1 MDSSRTRK
9 TLIEKL
15 RKTNSD
21 SRSWSECYELYW
33 KLVYSVATKSG
44 LSPQS
49 AEDVVQETFIKVS
62 KSIKKFEYDPKKG
75 RFRSWLCLITKQ
87 QVANYYRKKKNL
99 PELPSFWNEDPDKP
113 LNEIPDPT
121 NDWDAIWED
130 EDRKHTM
137 NLALQSLSEKCKP
150 KPLKLFLAHCIKGMA
165 VKEVA
170 AQFQVSDNEVYLA
183 KSRIMPQFEKE
194 VRILSGNTDENKKK
208 PPA

>member
-1 MDSSRTRK
+1 M
-9 TLIEKL
+9 
-15 RKTNSD
+15 
-21 SRSWSECYELYW
+21 
-33 KLVYSVATKSG
+33 
-44 LSPQS
+44 
-49 AEDVVQETFIKVS
+49 
-62 KSIKKFEYDPKKG
+62 
-75 RFRSWLCLITKQ
+75 ITKQ

-150 KPLKLFLAHCIKGMA
+150 KPFKLFLAHCIKGMA

-194 VRILSGNTDENKKK
+194 VRILSGNMDENKKP